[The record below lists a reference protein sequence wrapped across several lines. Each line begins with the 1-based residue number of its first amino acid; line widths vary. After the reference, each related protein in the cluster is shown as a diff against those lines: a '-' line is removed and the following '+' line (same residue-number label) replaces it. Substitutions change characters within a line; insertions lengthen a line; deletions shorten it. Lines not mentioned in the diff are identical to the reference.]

1 MASLGGT
8 IPTFQIYI
16 SSKELANSSFL
27 SKLNINIYIYIYVV
41 HIKKHIYNFFG
52 YKY

>member
-27 SKLNINIYIYIYVV
+27 SKLNIYIYIYGV
-41 HIKKHIYNFFG
+41 HIKKNIYNFFG

>member
-1 MASLGGT
+1 MASLGGS
-8 IPTFQIYI
+8 IRTFQIYI

-27 SKLNINIYIYIYVV
+27 SKLYIYVV
-41 HIKKHIYNFFG
+41 HIKKNIYNFFG